1 MAFPASVV
9 PSGNSYSAHVAG
21 GDDLLTRTAA
31 AAGALLLPHKV
42 DVRLH
47 VAGDSPEASARR
59 AFVTRAGAKASAFS
73 PAPAP
78 EIPGEGFWKTTLA
91 VVRAAGDGRDFWWPP
106 RADKKVE
113 WDCLRVALRAA
124 EDGLD
129 GLSEDRLAWPDLWIV
144 QASEAAP
151 DAAEW
156 IRRGAGAAAVFSP
169 SKVSW
174 ASRNAAFGR
183 SAGER
188 GLEASL
194 EGTFA
199 FACGVAGVITGLFED
214 LLGDNLFDKSWVRVD
229 RADLEARPLR
239 LSRACATGAAAA
251 AAAAE
256 EAPERLLHK
265 NGDLAGRARARL
277 QEARRQEYPE
287 GEPKPWGSKG
297 RK

>member
-9 PSGNSYSAHVAG
+9 PSGNSYSVHVAG
-21 GDDLLTRTAA
+21 GDDLLTHAAA

-42 DVRLH
+42 DVRQH

-59 AFVTRAGAKASAFS
+59 AFLTRAGTKASAFS
-73 PAPAP
+73 PAPSP

-91 VVRAAGDGRDFWWPP
+91 VVRAAGGDRDFWWPP

-113 WDCLRVALRAA
+113 WECLRVALRAA
-124 EDGLD
+124 EDGVE
-129 GLSEDRLAWPDLWIV
+129 GLPADRLAWPDLWIV
-144 QASEAAP
+144 QAPEAGP

-169 SKVSW
+169 TKVTW

-188 GLEASL
+188 GLGAPVP
-194 EGTFA
+194 GA
-199 FACGVAGVITGLFED
+199 FALACGAAGLVAGLFED

-251 AAAAE
+251 SASGE
-256 EAPERLLHK
+256 DAPERLLHK
-265 NGDLAGRARARL
+265 NGDLAGRVRARL
-277 QEARRQEYPE
+277 QEARRTEYPE